1 MSMMLKQRME
11 AMKQIIEADTDPLK
25 EVCLGATFAPT
36 QQFLLSNLDIRRETM
51 KKIIEADN
59 DPMKEVLHLRAIF
72 GPRRETMKEIIEADT
87 NPMKEVLYLWATF
100 APTPTQKIMLS
111 NLG

>member
-1 MSMMLKQRME
+1 
-11 AMKQIIEADTDPLK
+11 MKEIIEA
-25 EVCLGATFAPT
+25 
-36 QQFLLSNLDIRRETM
+36 
-51 KKIIEADN
+51 
-59 DPMKEVLHLRAIF
+59 DPMKEVLHLRATF